1 MSTPLK
7 PHVLEYEIA
16 GYDSNSTKYLVSGF
30 RKGFKLG
37 LATGTVQHSTAK
49 NHKSASENKQEV
61 YKKLA
66 IESLKER
73 IAGPFLNPPFQNLVY
88 SPLGLIPTNIPGKF
102 RLIHDLSFPKGN
114 SINSHIP
121 SENSAVQYDSIDTVI
136 KLIKHFGMHCLMA
149 KCDIEDAFRLV
160 PIHPTDYHLLGFT

>member
-1 MSTPLK
+1 MNK
-7 PHVLEYEIA
+7 PKY
-16 GYDSNSTKYLVSGF
+16 SNSTKYLVSGF

-73 IAGPFLNPPFQNLVY
+73 IAGPFR
-88 SPLGLIPTNIPGKF
+88 I
-102 RLIHDLSFPKGN
+102 
-114 SINSHIP
+114 
-121 SENSAVQYDSIDTVI
+121 
-136 KLIKHFGMHCLMA
+136 
-149 KCDIEDAFRLV
+149 AFWER
-160 PIHPTDYHLLGFT
+160 